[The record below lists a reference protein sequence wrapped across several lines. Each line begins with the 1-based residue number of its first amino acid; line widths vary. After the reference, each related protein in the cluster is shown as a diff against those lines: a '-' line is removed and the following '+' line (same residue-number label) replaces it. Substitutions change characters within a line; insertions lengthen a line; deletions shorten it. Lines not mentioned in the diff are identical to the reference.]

1 MHDLKNIFISS
12 FICFNNHQLIIVKA
26 QIDHNNRQCESHS
39 DCISGHYCD
48 TKDGQCFEIWF
59 EAEERICPD
68 SLPKVGDRV
77 RLTESET
84 VLKSELSKVGY
95 GWEDEM
101 KFMLGKVYEVL
112 LGTNDIVVALNSP
125 NGEQNGKW
133 FFPKTA
139 IYCHS
144 EAGIRRPQRPGFG
157 RRPQGQGG
165 FSGDSLYYM

>member
-1 MHDLKNIFISS
+1 MYPSIFIHFQMWS
-12 FICFNNHQLIIVKA
+12 IC
-26 QIDHNNRQCESHS
+26 HS
-39 DCISGHYCD
+39 I
-48 TKDGQCFEIWF
+48 Q
-59 EAEERICPD
+59 
-68 SLPKVGDRV
+68 PKVGDNV
-77 RLTESET
+77 KLTDSET